1 MGRLKA
7 WFWVVVAT
15 TVAEA
20 LLAVVSM
27 QSIATLKRLFLAAVE
42 SPTEQA
48 IAAVDR
54 AAVAVDALT
63 WPSIAVLVVSLVAI
77 VGWMHS
83 GAKLVDDRDL
93 GLLRHSTGWAIGA
106 WFVPFLNLVR
116 VPQIAADLYRVGRT
130 TPRAGLVIGVWWAL
144 WLLDGVASRIAVAQ
158 PEADTADDIV
168 SGLDV
173 LGGTYW
179 FTLASAGATIAM
191 IVIVTNGLA
200 AANARPR
207 TPVAAAPGGGYAPG
221 HWGAPVTD
229 MSTPD
234 PRFGPPAAPAPD
246 ARFGTPAAPAPDARF
261 GTPAAPAPDAR
272 FGVPAAPP
280 PEPWQA
286 APQPARPPVTP
297 PVPLAPPTGA
307 PLPGP
312 PVEAAPPAPRPEPA
326 VDPGQQPPRPASPY
340 PPSETYYP
348 E

>member
-7 WFWVVVAT
+7 WFWVVVAA
-15 TVAEA
+15 TVVEA
-20 LLAVVSM
+20 LLAIVSM
-27 QSIATLKRLFLAAVE
+27 QSIATLKRLFVSAVA

-54 AAVAVDALT
+54 AAATVDALT
-63 WPSIAVLVVSLVAI
+63 WPTVAVLVLSLVAI
-77 VGWMHS
+77 IGWMHS

-130 TPRAGLVIGVWWAL
+130 SPRAGLIIGGWWFL
-144 WLLDGVASRIAVAQ
+144 WLLDGFASRMAAAQ

-173 LGGTYW
+173 LGGSYW

-191 IVIVTNGLA
+191 IVLVTNGLA

-207 TPVAAAPGGGYAPG
+207 IPVAAAPGGGYAPG
-221 HWGAPVTD
+221 HWGAPA
-229 MSTPD
+229 PD
-234 PRFGPPAAPAPD
+234 PSAPD
-246 ARFGTPAAPAPDARF
+246 PRFGTPAAPAPDPRF
-261 GTPAAPAPDAR
+261 GAP
-272 FGVPAAPP
+272 VAPP

-286 APQPARPPVTP
+286 APAPARPPVAQ
-297 PVPLAPPTGA
+297 PVPLAPPSGA
-307 PLPGP
+307 PLPAP
-312 PVEAAPPAPRPEPA
+312 PVEAAPPAPRPTPT
-326 VDPGQQPPRPASPY
+326 VDPGQEAPRPASPY

>member
-7 WFWVVVAT
+7 WFWVVVAA
-15 TVAEA
+15 TVVEA
-20 LLAVVSM
+20 LLAIVSM
-27 QSIATLKRLFLAAVE
+27 QSIATLKRLFLAAVA

-54 AAVAVDALT
+54 AAVTVDALT

-116 VPQIAADLYRVGRT
+116 VPQIAADLYRVGRA
-130 TPRAGLVIGVWWAL
+130 TPRAGLVIGLWWAL
-144 WLLDGVASRIAVAQ
+144 WLLDGFASRVAAAQ
-158 PEADTADDIV
+158 PDADTADDIV

-173 LGGTYW
+173 LGGSYW

-191 IVIVTNGLA
+191 IVLVTNGLA

-221 HWGAPVTD
+221 HWGAPLAEA
-229 MSTPD
+229 STPD
-234 PRFGPPAAPAPD
+234 PRFGTPAPD
-246 ARFGTPAAPAPDARF
+246 P
-261 GTPAAPAPDAR
+261 R
-272 FGVPAAPP
+272 FGVPAAAPAP
-280 PEPWQA
+280 APDPRFGVPTAPAPEQWQA
-286 APQPARPPVTP
+286 APAQPPAAA

-307 PLPGP
+307 PLPAP
-312 PVEAAPPAPRPEPA
+312 PVEAAPPTPP
-326 VDPGQQPPRPASPY
+326 VDPGQQPRPASPY